1 MYIFRGVMTPLQET
15 PRIYGTHRANQLERI
30 LEAAE
35 TLFIRDGVDNVS
47 MEAIARAARI
57 TRKTLYQYFS
67 NKMEIAMAVIQNIL
81 EKRAASFDFPQLP
94 ESTGFQ
100 RVEAFVRYLMNLLET
115 HTEFFRFLVEFN
127 TLYAREGNASCVRQM
142 FIQGRERLVLMILQG
157 KADGSIRSDVDPEIF
172 SAALLNLISGMHSR
186 FALLGDQIR
195 EEYGYVPM
203 ELYIEICRWFLL
215 GIRNSSAPGEGSV
228 MRK

>member
-1 MYIFRGVMTPLQET
+1 MNSQQET
-15 PRIYGTHRANQLERI
+15 QKIYRTHRANQLERI

-81 EKRAASFDFPQLP
+81 NERASSFDFPQPP

-100 RVEAFVRYLMNLLET
+100 RVEAFVRYLMGLLET

-127 TLYAREGNASCVRQM
+127 TLYARDGNASRVRQM
-142 FIQGRERLVLMILQG
+142 FIQGREILVPMILDG
-157 KADGSIRSDVDPEIF
+157 KADGSIHPDVDPEIF
-172 SAALLNLISGMHSR
+172 SAALLNLVSGMHSR
-186 FALLGDQIR
+186 FALLGDQIC
-195 EEYGYVPM
+195 EEYGYTPM
-203 ELYIEICRWFLL
+203 ELYREICYWFLQ
-215 GIRNSSAPGEGSV
+215 GIRNSATPGEGSA
-228 MRK
+228 MEK